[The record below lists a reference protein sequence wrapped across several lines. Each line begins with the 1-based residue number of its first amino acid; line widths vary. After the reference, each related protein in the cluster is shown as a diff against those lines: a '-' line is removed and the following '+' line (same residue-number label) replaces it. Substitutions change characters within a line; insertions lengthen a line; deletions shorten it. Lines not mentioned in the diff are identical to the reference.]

1 MLPFD
6 HAGLL
11 LPINTPFGAPSSFP
25 TLDALVLIGHYPFA
39 GTLCTDTDFTN
50 RIDPDCKKYALLEA
64 C

>member
-1 MLPFD
+1 MLPFG

-50 RIDPDCKKYALLEA
+50 RIDPDC
-64 C
+64 